1 MELKF
6 KSVKSTINESG
17 TLTGSFLM
25 SNLLIGQGLTIANA
39 LRRVLLSNL
48 EGTSITGIKIPN
60 VVHEFSVIPGIRE
73 DILEIILNL
82 KQIVLK
88 TDQTK
93 KIFGKIK
100 VKGPGI
106 ITANCLSFDNK
117 VTIINPNQY
126 IATVSQKVNID
137 LQIVAET
144 GVGYNSSETIEQK
157 FSDFISIDAV
167 FMPVINVN
175 YKINNIYIS
184 YNKTF
189 EVIEF
194 EITTNGSITPEEAL
208 NKASQKLIMWFSNF
222 TNEKFFEPE
231 LTQPEINIEKNEII
245 LIEEL
250 ELPIRAYNCLKRAG
264 INSINELTQYSE
276 EEISEIKNFGKK
288 SAIEVFQALKNKF
301 NIILS
306 SSKFL

>member
-6 KSVKSTINESG
+6 KSIKSKINESG
-17 TLTGSFLM
+17 TITGSFLM
-25 SNLLIGQGLTIANA
+25 SNLLVGQGLTIANA

-82 KQIVLK
+82 KQIILK
-88 TDQTK
+88 TEETK
-93 KIFGKIK
+93 KIYGKIK

-106 ITANCLSFDNK
+106 VTASCLSFDHK
-117 VTIINPNQY
+117 VIIINPNQY
-126 IATVSQKVNID
+126 IATVSQKINLD
-137 LQIVAET
+137 LQIIAET
-144 GVGYNSSETIEQK
+144 GIGYNNNDPAEQN
-157 FSDFISIDAV
+157 FSDFISIDGV

-231 LTQPEINIEKNEII
+231 VSQPEINIEKNETI

-288 SAIEVFQALKNKF
+288 SAVEVFQALKNKF
-301 NIILS
+301 NITLS

>member
-6 KSVKSTINESG
+6 KSIKSTVNESG
-17 TLTGSFLM
+17 TITGSFLM

-60 VVHEFSVIPGIRE
+60 VVHEFSIIPGIRE

-88 TDQTK
+88 TEETK
-93 KIFGKIK
+93 KIYGKIK

-106 ITANCLSFDNK
+106 ITASCLSFDTK
-117 VTIINPNQY
+117 VVVINPNQY
-126 IATVSQKVNID
+126 IATVSQKINID
-137 LQIVAET
+137 LEIIVET
-144 GVGYNSSETIEQK
+144 GIGYNPADPVEQNI
-157 FSDFISIDAV
+157 SDFISIDGV
-167 FMPVINVN
+167 FMPIINVN
-175 YKINNIYIS
+175 FKVNNIYIS

-222 TNEKFFEPE
+222 TDEKFFEPE
-231 LTQPEINIEKNEII
+231 LTEPEINIQKNEII

-276 EEISEIKNFGKK
+276 EEINQIKNFGKK

-301 NIILS
+301 NITLS

>member
-6 KSVKSTINESG
+6 KSIKSTINESG
-17 TLTGSFLM
+17 TITGSFLM

-48 EGTSITGIKIPN
+48 EGTAITGIKIPN
-60 VVHEFSVIPGIRE
+60 IVHEFSVIPGIRE

-88 TDQTK
+88 TDETK

-106 ITANCLSFDNK
+106 ITASCLNFDNK
-117 VTIINPNQY
+117 VTVINPNQY
-126 IATVSQKVNID
+126 IATVSQKINID
-137 LQIVAET
+137 LEIIAET
-144 GVGYNSSETIEQK
+144 GIGYSHNDSTEQN
-157 FSDFISIDAV
+157 FSDFISIDGV

-231 LTQPEINIEKNEII
+231 VSQPEINIEKNETI

-288 SAIEVFQALKNKF
+288 SAVEVFQALKNKF
-301 NIILS
+301 NITLS

>member
-6 KSVKSTINESG
+6 KSIKSKINESG
-17 TLTGSFLM
+17 TITGSFLM
-25 SNLLIGQGLTIANA
+25 SNLLVGQGLTIANA

-82 KQIVLK
+82 KQIILK
-88 TDQTK
+88 TEETK
-93 KIFGKIK
+93 KIYGKIK

-106 ITANCLSFDNK
+106 VTASCLSFDHK
-117 VTIINPNQY
+117 VIIINPNQY
-126 IATVSQKVNID
+126 IATVSQKINLD
-137 LQIVAET
+137 LQIIAET
-144 GVGYNSSETIEQK
+144 GIGYNHNDPAEEN
-157 FSDFISIDAV
+157 FSDFISIDGV

-194 EITTNGSITPEEAL
+194 EITTNGSITPEDAL
-208 NKASQKLIMWFSNF
+208 NKASKKLITWFSNF

-231 LTQPEINIEKNEII
+231 ISEPEINIEKNETI

-288 SAIEVFQALKNKF
+288 SAVEVFQALKNKF
-301 NIILS
+301 NITLS

>member
-6 KSVKSTINESG
+6 KSIKSTVNESG
-17 TLTGSFLM
+17 TITGSFLM

-60 VVHEFSVIPGIRE
+60 VVHEFSIIPGIRE

-88 TDQTK
+88 TEETK
-93 KIFGKIK
+93 KIYGKIK

-106 ITANCLSFDNK
+106 ITASCLSFDTK
-117 VTIINPNQY
+117 VVVINPNQY
-126 IATVSQKVNID
+126 IATVSQKINID
-137 LQIVAET
+137 LEIIVET
-144 GVGYNSSETIEQK
+144 GIGYNPADPVEQNI
-157 FSDFISIDAV
+157 SDFISIDGV
-167 FMPVINVN
+167 FMPIINVK
-175 YKINNIYIS
+175 YKVNNIYIS

-222 TNEKFFEPE
+222 TDEKFFEPE
-231 LTQPEINIEKNEII
+231 LTEPEINIQKNEII

-276 EEISEIKNFGKK
+276 EEINQIKNFGKK

-301 NIILS
+301 NITLS

>member
-6 KSVKSTINESG
+6 KSIKSKINESG
-17 TLTGSFLM
+17 TITGSFLM
-25 SNLLIGQGLTIANA
+25 SNLLVGQGLTIANA

-82 KQIVLK
+82 KQIILK
-88 TDQTK
+88 TEETK
-93 KIFGKIK
+93 KIYGKIK

-106 ITANCLSFDNK
+106 VTASCLSFDHK
-117 VTIINPNQY
+117 VIIINPNQY
-126 IATVSQKVNID
+126 IATVSQKINLD
-137 LQIVAET
+137 LQIIAET
-144 GVGYNSSETIEQK
+144 GIGYNNNDPAEQN
-157 FSDFISIDAV
+157 FSDFISIDGV

-231 LTQPEINIEKNEII
+231 VNQPEINIEKNETI

-288 SAIEVFQALKNKF
+288 SAVEVFQALKNKF
-301 NIILS
+301 NITLS

>member
-6 KSVKSTINESG
+6 KSIKSKINESG
-17 TLTGSFLM
+17 TITGSFLM
-25 SNLLIGQGLTIANA
+25 SNLLVGQGLTIANA

-82 KQIVLK
+82 KQIILK
-88 TDQTK
+88 TEETK
-93 KIFGKIK
+93 KIYGKIK

-106 ITANCLSFDNK
+106 VTASCLSFDHK
-117 VTIINPNQY
+117 VIIINPNQY
-126 IATVSQKVNID
+126 IATVSQKINLD
-137 LQIVAET
+137 LQIIAET
-144 GVGYNSSETIEQK
+144 GIGYNHNDPAEEN
-157 FSDFISIDAV
+157 FSDFISIDGV

-231 LTQPEINIEKNEII
+231 ISEPEINIEKNETI

-288 SAIEVFQALKNKF
+288 SAVEVFQALKNKF
-301 NIILS
+301 NITLS